1 MHFNYNM
8 VVVSSYLYVVMA
20 KQFVLKIDNADN
32 SSGHITFL
40 ISLNYFIKT
49 GYCRLPKQG
58 ESS

>member
-1 MHFNYNM
+1 M